1 MAAGGPKMER
11 DDESKWTP
19 FGSRLRCCCWGSKI
33 RKNSS
38 SLSAAF
44 FSILLKE
51 KNLFPFFFYFFTCC
65 TRQVGGQRHPF
76 PPAGPFQPEKNENK
90 RKFEYLNEPNAV
102 HVDTCRQEFLA
113 TQSVCLLFFFG
124 FRAQFDFFF
133 SLKFYSCS

>member
-44 FSILLKE
+44 FSILLK
-51 KNLFPFFFYFFTCC
+51 KRKIYFTFFFYFLPAAHGRWADRDTL
-65 TRQVGGQRHPF
+65 F
-76 PPAGPFQPEKNENK
+76 PPLAPSNQKKNENK

-113 TQSVCLLFFFG
+113 TQSVCLLFFFW
-124 FRAQFDFFF
+124 FPRPI
-133 SLKFYSCS
+133 